1 MRGGRVGFIENRAR
15 LAQHHHA
22 RRMTVLRELWYCH
35 VAVLSF
41 HASSPSNPPR
51 FPCAYP
57 FLSDFRGQFWRSS
70 GTQTGSCGISSESSR
85 RPLSNDIKFA
95 RIGVRTR
102 ELWLPEVGVSELFS
116 CTLPAKIPIKRGML
130 SANREFHDVAGVII
144 FPTHPG
150 SRINLLRAG
159 KTLRAKAA
167 VREKKCVLLPARFFS
182 NLVPVPDSRESELG
196 LVRYGPAS
204 RVHRGVFGPFE
215 GSFPIRIPADPDK
228 FLAIREF
235 HVVHGC
241 VLFPMCPGSQI
252 NLLRVRK
259 TLCASAATS
268 VGKFRKFQH
277 SLISS
282 ACFHARGRRSSRCR
296 ISDDLGIVGKLA
308 LPTFQ
313 RYKALHRGELG
324 FARYD
329 LANRRPS
336 ECSLCQGGWSVRS
349 SFWSGQRSGQTL
361 VKLGQPWSN
370 LVGIWSKLSKLLEM
384 YPGLHFKGFWARR
397 TLVGLETARS
407 NLGQTSVNPS
417 QTWSNLGKCVSDLLL
432 GVFDAESPRRIRPA
446 WFGLSR
452 FACRHRENPGVSW
465 LEMMSRGMLLAI
477 RADGASVTQC
487 LVRACS
493 RQESRLGTRALS
505 SGLNILSLRCMLSSD
520 VACVFMPS
528 GADSALLDASSCL
541 SSLHAWH
548 AVVRLVVLWSSVRD
562 GMTMKSSMCP
572 TAASLRC
579 VVVVDHVG
587 VLVLS
592 VAEHNVGSG
601 LSLPF
606 STQHKLSRLKRT
618 IAVPVHEHVRP

>member
-1 MRGGRVGFIENRAR
+1 MAPGSRGIG
-15 LAQHHHA
+15 
-22 RRMTVLRELWYCH
+22 
-35 VAVLSF
+35 AVFVHS
-41 HASSPSNPPR
+41 
-51 FPCAYP
+51 
-57 FLSDFRGQFWRSS
+57 
-70 GTQTGSCGISSESSR
+70 
-85 RPLSNDIKFA
+85 
-95 RIGVRTR
+95 
-102 ELWLPEVGVSELFS
+102 
-116 CTLPAKIPIKRGML
+116 LPAKIPIKRGML

-296 ISDDLGIVGKLA
+296 IPTILVSPESLRYLLFNGTGLA
-308 LPTFQ
+308 Q
-313 RYKALHRGELG
+313 
-324 FARYD
+324 
-329 LANRRPS
+329 
-336 ECSLCQGGWSVRS
+336 S
-349 SFWSGQRSGQTL
+349 SPNSWK
-361 VKLGQPWSN
+361 V
-370 LVGIWSKLSKLLEM
+370 

-432 GVFDAESPRRIRPA
+432 GSI
-446 WFGLSR
+446 
-452 FACRHRENPGVSW
+452 
-465 LEMMSRGMLLAI
+465 
-477 RADGASVTQC
+477 
-487 LVRACS
+487 
-493 RQESRLGTRALS
+493 
-505 SGLNILSLRCMLSSD
+505 
-520 VACVFMPS
+520 
-528 GADSALLDASSCL
+528 
-541 SSLHAWH
+541 
-548 AVVRLVVLWSSVRD
+548 
-562 GMTMKSSMCP
+562 
-572 TAASLRC
+572 
-579 VVVVDHVG
+579 
-587 VLVLS
+587 
-592 VAEHNVGSG
+592 
-601 LSLPF
+601 
-606 STQHKLSRLKRT
+606 
-618 IAVPVHEHVRP
+618 